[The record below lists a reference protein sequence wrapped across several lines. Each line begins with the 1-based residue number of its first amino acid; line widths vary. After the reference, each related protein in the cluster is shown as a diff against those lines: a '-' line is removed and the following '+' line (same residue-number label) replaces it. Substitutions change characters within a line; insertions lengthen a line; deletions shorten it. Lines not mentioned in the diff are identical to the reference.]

1 MSFSAKT
8 RKLDNVSVIDMFGQL
23 TIGEPV
29 ALFKKT
35 IQDEVDRGE
44 RHFVINLG
52 QVSHVDSSGLGQMIA
67 MFVSVRKQQGNI
79 VLLNLT
85 ARIKD
90 LLQMTK
96 LLTVFESYSDEAKAL
111 EAAQKAGPQK

>member
-1 MSFSAKT
+1 MSFSLKT
-8 RKLDNVSVIDMFGQL
+8 RKVDNVTVIDLFGNL
-23 TIGEPV
+23 SIGEPV
-29 ALFKKT
+29 ALFKKA

-44 RHFVINLG
+44 SYFVINLG
-52 QVSHVDSSGLGQMIA
+52 QVSHVDSSGLGQLIA
-67 MFVSVRKQQGNI
+67 TYVSIRKQEGNV

-96 LLTVFESYSDEAKAL
+96 LLTVFESFSDEAKAL
-111 EAAQKAGPQK
+111 EAAGKPGQRK

>member
-1 MSFSAKT
+1 MSFSLKT
-8 RKLDNVSVIDMFGQL
+8 RKLDNVIILDMFGQL
-23 TIGEPV
+23 TIGESV
-29 ALFKKT
+29 ALFKNT
-35 IQDEVDRGE
+35 IQDEVTRGE

-52 QVSHVDSSGLGQMIA
+52 QVTHVDSSGLGQMIA
-67 MFVSVRKQQGNI
+67 TYVSIRKQPGNV

-96 LLTVFESYSDEAKAL
+96 LLTVFESFSDEAKAV
-111 EAAQKAGPQK
+111 EAAKKVSESK

>member
-1 MSFSAKT
+1 MSFSLKT
-8 RKLDNVSVIDMFGQL
+8 RKLDSVTVLDMFGQL

-29 ALFKKT
+29 GLFKNT
-35 IQDEVDRGE
+35 VQEEIDRGE

-52 QVSHVDSSGLGQMIA
+52 QVSHVDSSGLGQLIA
-67 MFVSVRKQQGNI
+67 AYVSIRKQPGNV

-96 LLTVFESYSDEAKAL
+96 LLTVFESFSDEARAV
-111 EAAQKAGPQK
+111 EAAKKAGGK